1 MPNAGV
7 MSSGWHDG
15 GTRDDM
21 ALNSDCRCGCFFLSY
36 FLHWRKLVG
45 ILSAFLPCIFFRFFI
60 RWFNIVCCCGSFFSL
75 LVN

>member
-21 ALNSDCRCGCFFLSY
+21 ALNSDCRCGCFSLSY

-45 ILSAFLPCIFFRFFI
+45 ILSAFLPCIFF
-60 RWFNIVCCCGSFFSL
+60 SFFLDGSIPFVVV
-75 LVN
+75 VN